1 MFSKCLWMRGKT
13 GINFRDVLDH
23 IINRPIIGVRGQ
35 FTRGSIVCCG
45 TRYKIESTTFLVQN
59 VQYTHRCWISIVFK
73 TETHALDSLQPLTWN
88 ILNWYTSETFTPQ
101 FFWKLSTITLNFLM
115 KINCSLMTQ
124 RKHISIIHLQY
135 FFGGVGGGSNK
146 KTHLQPSHRRSTSG
160 SSAERR
166 PPLSGTGSLG
176 SLSTTSASALCW
188 WRFYSHTPPFLGAL
202 QWQRWTMYK

>member
-1 MFSKCLWMRGKT
+1 MLSFNC
-13 GINFRDVLDH
+13 
-23 IINRPIIGVRGQ
+23 
-35 FTRGSIVCCG
+35 
-45 TRYKIESTTFLVQN
+45 VQN
-59 VQYTHRCWISIVFK
+59 WNTS
-73 TETHALDSLQPLTWN
+73 TWF
-88 ILNWYTSETFTPQ
+88 S
-101 FFWKLSTITLNFLM
+101 STIDLEYIKLIYKWNFHATILLEAFNNYTFFLM

-146 KTHLQPSHRRSTSG
+146 KIYPHLQPSHRRSTSG